1 MSENAVVA
9 DLPPQARDKSE
20 LFNGTNVTNS
30 LAANTADKPGIRHAG
45 WLMVFDLAAV
55 TWAVAGAQL
64 LRFGVEDTSV
74 GVGSR
79 QIPYALVSTVLVA
92 LWWTAL
98 GLAGSRDNRVLGYG
112 PEEYKRVTSASLW
125 LFGAIAVLS
134 YVIQLETARG
144 YVAVALP
151 LGLASLLFGRWI
163 LRNALVHARH
173 RGADLRRVLIVG
185 SAESVLHLEQQLGR
199 HPEAG
204 YEPVAAYV
212 TNLPCEANMLG
223 NLPVPVLRRS
233 PDLDGVLAASDL
245 ARADAVVI
253 SGGAPLDPTALRHL
267 GWALS
272 TRDIGMVM
280 APALTDVAGP
290 RIHTQPVA
298 GLPLIHVTTPRLEG
312 AKGIAKRGF
321 DVIAAA
327 ALLVLLALPMALIA
341 VLVKIDSAG
350 PVFFRQ
356 TRIGRAGE
364 PFRMLK
370 FRSMVVD
377 AEMKLDSLRSHNQG
391 SGPLFKL
398 KQDPRV
404 TRLGRFLRRYSL
416 DELPQ
421 LLNVL
426 SGSMS
431 LVGPRPPLPQEV
443 EKYDKFAHRRLL
455 IKPGITGLWQVSG
468 RSDLSW
474 DDSIKLDLYYVENWS
489 MIQDLMILLRTAGA
503 VAGKNGAY

>member
-1 MSENAVVA
+1 M
-9 DLPPQARDKSE
+9 L
-20 LFNGTNVTNS
+20 
-30 LAANTADKPGIRHAG
+30 
-45 WLMVFDLAAV
+45 FDLASVA
-55 TWAVAGAQL
+55 WAVSGAQL
-64 LRFGVEDTSV
+64 LRFGVEDSTVEV
-74 GVGSR
+74 GPREV
-79 QIPYALVSTVLVA
+79 PYALVSLVLA
-92 LWWTAL
+92 LLWWVAL
-98 GLAGSRDNRVLGYG
+98 GLAGSRDERVLGYG
-112 PEEYKRVTSASLW
+112 PEEYKRLTSASLW

-134 YVIQLETARG
+134 YVFQLETARG

-163 LRNALVHARH
+163 LRNVLIHERHAGVH
-173 RGADLRRVLIVG
+173 LRRVLLVG
-185 SAESVLHLEQQLGR
+185 SAESVVHLRQQLSR

-204 YEPVAAYV
+204 YQPVGAYV
-212 TNLPCEANMLG
+212 TNLAEGVNTLAGLPI
-223 NLPVPVLRRS
+223 PVPRS
-233 PDLDGVLAASDL
+233 RPDLESVLAATEKGDV
-245 ARADAVVI
+245 DAVVI

-272 TRDIGMVM
+272 TRDVGMVM

-298 GLPLIHVTTPRLEG
+298 GLPLIHVTTPRLDG
-312 AKGIAKRGF
+312 PKGIAKRGF
-321 DVIAAA
+321 DVAGSL
-327 ALLVLLALPMALIA
+327 ALLVLLAMPMAMIA
-341 VLVKIDSAG
+341 LLVKLDSPG
-350 PVFFRQ
+350 PILFRQ

-377 AEMKLDSLRSHNQG
+377 AEKRLEELKIRNQG

-398 KQDPRV
+398 KEDPRV
-404 TRLGRFLRRYSL
+404 TRLGRFLRSYSL

-426 SGSMS
+426 CGSMS
-431 LVGPRPPLPQEV
+431 LVGPRPPLPKEV
-443 EKYDKFAHRRLL
+443 EQYDKSAHRRLL

-474 DDSIKLDLYYVENWS
+474 DDAIKLDLYYVENWS
-489 MIQDLMILLRTAGA
+489 MVQDLMILLRTVSA
-503 VAGKNGAY
+503 VAGKSGAY